1 MNEASGERIRR
12 HSAREVHLRDYLMVL
27 ARYKWLIIA
36 IIVVSLTSTIFY
48 QRRQMPI
55 YQARATI
62 VIEPRRPQ
70 EVIFPQSVRAISLDL
85 ETQIE
90 VIRTTPVLA
99 SVVKQLELTAA
110 PEGTLEFSAAVKF
123 LKGSIG
129 IGFVK
134 NTKMVTITARHPVP
148 EKAQAIA
155 NAVAQAYI
163 DQDRLSRLQTGR
175 DAVKWLSAQLAELK
189 TKLKTAEGMFQ
200 RFKEREGI
208 ISLNDKQ
215 SEELEEISTLNASYF
230 SARSNRMEIEAIISK
245 LESGN
250 HVPGEE
256 SVDLGIPIA
265 LLDSP
270 NLQRLGAELSGLQT
284 ELADKR
290 RLFKDTYPGVKELRD
305 RIRLTEQKILT
316 ELKRQRDFLKA
327 QEDSFLTL
335 QEAKHKEALKLG
347 RKELE
352 YLALEREVTTNREI
366 YSALLAKVG
375 ELSLAGEADLN
386 NIRIVEPAELPLF
399 PGGNRMLT
407 LVLGGVLGVLLG
419 VGFAFFLTYLENT
432 IRIPDDVEQY
442 LGLPVLGIVPKVAE
456 AKGSKAPIVVLNGY
470 PKEAPAEAYRSLRT
484 NLLFSGTDPPRKTIV
499 ISSAGPR
506 EGKSITTVNLGMA
519 LAQAGQNV
527 LLVDADLRRPMLHR
541 VFELDRQKGLSTVLA
556 GGLALDEAITN
567 TKTPKLSVLT
577 SGSLPADPSQ
587 ALGSKQMKDVI
598 NYAREHYDMVLFDSA
613 PVLGMADTMV
623 LAAETDGTVLVIK
636 PGDATRKALKTATE
650 TLNRAGAQICGVVLN
665 NVNVRRDR
673 YYYKYYYYY
682 SYYGD
687 DEDRKSRKKKD
698 GIGG

>member
-1 MNEASGERIRR
+1 MTEASGERIRR
-12 HSAREVHLRDYLMVL
+12 QSAREVHLRDYLMVL

-36 IIVVSLTSTIFY
+36 IIVVSLASTIFY

-70 EVIFPQSVRAISLDL
+70 EVVFPQSVQAISLDL

-90 VIRTTPVLA
+90 IIRTTPVLA
-99 SVVKQLELTAA
+99 SVVEQLQLTTA
-110 PEGTLEFSAAVKF
+110 PEETPEFLKAVKL
-123 LKGSIG
+123 LKKNIE
-129 IGFVK
+129 IGFVR
-134 NTKMVTITARHPVP
+134 NTMMVTIAARHSIP

-155 NAVAQAYI
+155 NTVAQAYI
-163 DQDRLSRLQTGR
+163 DQDRLSRLQAGR
-175 DAVKWLSAQLAELK
+175 DAVRWLSSQLAELK
-189 TKLKTAEGMFQ
+189 TKLNTAEEAFQ
-200 RFKEREGI
+200 RFKESEGI
-208 ISLNDKQ
+208 ISLDDKR
-215 SEELEEISTLNASYF
+215 SEELEEISRLNASYL
-230 SARSNRMEIEAIISK
+230 SARSNRIEIEAIISK

-250 HVPGEE
+250 HIPGEE

-270 NLQRLGAELSGLQT
+270 TLQKLGAELSGLQT

-290 RLFKDTYPGVKELRD
+290 RLFKDTYPGVKELKE

-316 ELKRQRDFLKA
+316 ELKRQWDFLKA
-327 QEDSFLTL
+327 QEDSFLAI
-335 QEAKHKEALKLG
+335 QEARHKEALKLG
-347 RKELE
+347 RKDLE
-352 YLALEREVTTNREI
+352 YLALEREVNTNREM
-366 YSALLAKVG
+366 YNTLLTKVG

-399 PGGNRMLT
+399 PVGNRMLT
-407 LVLGGVLGVLLG
+407 IILGGFLGLFLS

-432 IRIPDDVEQY
+432 VRIPDDVEQY

-456 AKGSKAPIVVLNGY
+456 AKGSKTPIAVLNGD

-484 NLLFSGTDPPRKTIV
+484 NLLFSSTDPPRKTIV
-499 ISSAGPR
+499 ISSAGPK

-541 VFELDRQKGLSTVLA
+541 VFGLDRQKGLSRVLA
-556 GGLALDEAITN
+556 GELTIDEAILN
-567 TKTPKLSVLT
+567 TQTSRLSVLT

-587 ALGSKQMKDVI
+587 ALGSEQMKDVI
-598 NYAREHYDMVLFDSA
+598 SYAREHYDTVLFDSA

-636 PGDATRKALKTATE
+636 PGNATRKALKTATE
-650 TLNRAGAQICGVVLN
+650 TLERVGAQICGVVLN

-687 DEDRKSRKKKD
+687 DEDRKSKRKNDRK
-698 GIGG
+698 

>member
-1 MNEASGERIRR
+1 MTEASGERIRR
-12 HSAREVHLRDYLMVL
+12 HSTREVHLRDYLMML
-27 ARYKWLIIA
+27 ARYKWLVIA
-36 IIVVSLTSTIFY
+36 IIVVSLASTIFY

-55 YQARATI
+55 YQARAII

-70 EVIFPQSVRAISLDL
+70 DVIFPQSVRAISLDL

-90 VIRTTPVLA
+90 VIRTTPILA
-99 SVVKQLELTAA
+99 SVIEQLQLTTV
-110 PEGTLEFSAAVKF
+110 PKGTPEFSKVVKL
-123 LKGSIG
+123 LKRSIE

-134 NTKMVTITARHPVP
+134 NTKMVIITAKHPIP

-155 NAVAQAYI
+155 NTVAQAYI
-163 DQDRLSRLQTGR
+163 DQDRLSRLQAGR
-175 DAVKWLSAQLAELK
+175 DAVRWLSTQLAELK
-189 TKLKTAEGMFQ
+189 TKLKTAEEAFQ
-200 RFKEREGI
+200 RFKEIEGI
-208 ISLNDKQ
+208 ISLDDKRG
-215 SEELEEISTLNASYF
+215 EELEDISRLNASYL

-284 ELADKR
+284 ELVNKR
-290 RLFKDTYPGVKELRD
+290 RLFKDTYPGVKELKD

-316 ELKRQRDFLKA
+316 ELRLQQDFLKA
-327 QEDSFLTL
+327 QEESFLAV

-352 YLALEREVTTNREI
+352 YLALEREVTTNREM
-366 YSALLAKVG
+366 YNTLLTKVG

-399 PGGNRMLT
+399 PVGNRTLT
-407 LVLGGVLGVLLG
+407 IILGGVLGVLLG
-419 VGFAFFLTYLENT
+419 IGFAFFLTYLENT
-432 IRIPDDVEQY
+432 VRVPDDVEQY
-442 LGLPVLGIVPKVAE
+442 LELPVLGIVPKVAE
-456 AKGSKAPIVVLNGY
+456 AKSAKQPLIFLNGD

-484 NLLFSGTDPPRKTIV
+484 NLLFSSGKDSLRKTIV
-499 ISSAGPR
+499 ISSAGPK

-541 VFELDRQKGLSTVLA
+541 VFGLDRQRGLSSVLT
-556 GGLALDEAITN
+556 GELTIDEAILN
-567 TKTPKLSVLT
+567 TQTPRLSVLV

-587 ALGSKQMKDVI
+587 ALGSEQMKDVI
-598 NYAREHYDMVLFDSA
+598 NYTREHYDIVLFDSA
-613 PVLGMADTMV
+613 SVLGMADTTV
-623 LAAETDGTVLVIK
+623 LAAETDGTLLVIK
-636 PGDATRKALKTATE
+636 PGDATRKALKTATD
-650 TLNRAGAQICGVVLN
+650 TLKRVGAQICGVVLN

-673 YYYKYYYYY
+673 YYYKYYYY

-687 DEDRKSRKKKD
+687 EEDRK
-698 GIGG
+698 

>member
-1 MNEASGERIRR
+1 MTEASGERIRR
-12 HSAREVHLRDYLMVL
+12 HSTREVHLRDYLMML
-27 ARYKWLIIA
+27 ARYKWLVIA
-36 IIVVSLTSTIFY
+36 IIVVSLASTIFY

-55 YQARATI
+55 YQARAII

-70 EVIFPQSVRAISLDL
+70 DVIFPQSVRAISLDL

-90 VIRTTPVLA
+90 VIRTTPILA
-99 SVVKQLELTAA
+99 SVIEQLQLTTV
-110 PEGTLEFSAAVKF
+110 PKGTPEFSKVVKL
-123 LKGSIG
+123 LKRSIE

-134 NTKMVTITARHPVP
+134 NTKMVIITAKHPIP

-155 NAVAQAYI
+155 NTVAQAYI
-163 DQDRLSRLQTGR
+163 DQDRLSRLLAGR
-175 DAVKWLSAQLAELK
+175 DAVRWLSTQLAELK
-189 TKLKTAEGMFQ
+189 TKLKTAEEAFQ
-200 RFKEREGI
+200 RFKEIEGI
-208 ISLNDKQ
+208 ISLDDKRG
-215 SEELEEISTLNASYF
+215 EELEDISRLNASYL

-284 ELADKR
+284 ELVNKR
-290 RLFKDTYPGVKELRD
+290 RLFKDTYPGVKELKD

-316 ELKRQRDFLKA
+316 ELRLQQDFLKA
-327 QEDSFLTL
+327 QEESFLAV

-352 YLALEREVTTNREI
+352 YLALEREVTTNREM
-366 YSALLAKVG
+366 YNTLLTKVG

-399 PGGNRMLT
+399 PVGNRTLT
-407 LVLGGVLGVLLG
+407 IILGGVLGVLLG
-419 VGFAFFLTYLENT
+419 IGFAFFLTYLENT
-432 IRIPDDVEQY
+432 VRVPDDVEQY
-442 LGLPVLGIVPKVAE
+442 LELPVLGIVPKVAE
-456 AKGSKAPIVVLNGY
+456 AKSAKQPLIFLNGD

-484 NLLFSGTDPPRKTIV
+484 NLLFSSGKDSLRKTIV
-499 ISSAGPR
+499 ISSAGPK

-541 VFELDRQKGLSTVLA
+541 VFGLDRQRGLSSVLT
-556 GGLALDEAITN
+556 GELTIDEAILN
-567 TKTPKLSVLT
+567 TQTPRLSVLV

-587 ALGSKQMKDVI
+587 ALGSEQMKDVI
-598 NYAREHYDMVLFDSA
+598 NYTREHYDIVLFDSA
-613 PVLGMADTMV
+613 SVLGMADTTV
-623 LAAETDGTVLVIK
+623 LAAETDGTLLVIK
-636 PGDATRKALKTATE
+636 PGDATRKALKTATD
-650 TLNRAGAQICGVVLN
+650 TLKRVGAQICGVVLN

-673 YYYKYYYYY
+673 YYYKYYYY

-687 DEDRKSRKKKD
+687 EEDRK
-698 GIGG
+698 

>member
-1 MNEASGERIRR
+1 MTEASGERIRR

-27 ARYKWLIIA
+27 SRYKWLIISL
-36 IIVVSLTSTIFY
+36 IVVSLASTIFY

-55 YQARATI
+55 YQARAII
-62 VIEPRRPQ
+62 VIEPRRSQ
-70 EVIFPQSVRAISLDL
+70 DVIFPQSVQAISLDL

-90 VIRTTPVLA
+90 VIRTAPVLA
-99 SVVKQLELTAA
+99 SVIEQLQLTTV
-110 PEGTLEFSAAVKF
+110 PKGTPEFSKLVKL
-123 LKGSIG
+123 LKRSIE
-129 IGFVK
+129 IGFVR
-134 NTKMVTITARHPVP
+134 NTKMVIITAKHPIP

-155 NAVAQAYI
+155 NTVAQAYI

-175 DAVKWLSAQLAELK
+175 DAVRWLSAQLAELK
-189 TKLKTAEGMFQ
+189 TKLKTSEEAFQ
-200 RFKEREGI
+200 RFKEIEGI
-208 ISLNDKQ
+208 ISLDDKRG
-215 SEELEEISTLNASYF
+215 EELEDISRLNASYL

-284 ELADKR
+284 ELANKR

-316 ELKRQRDFLKA
+316 ELKRQQDFLKA
-327 QEDSFLTL
+327 QEDSFQTL
-335 QEAKHKEALKLG
+335 QEAKHKEALKLS

-352 YLALEREVTTNREI
+352 YLALEREVTTNREM
-366 YSALLAKVG
+366 YSTLLAKVG

-386 NIRIVEPAELPLF
+386 NIRIVEPAELPMF
-399 PGGNRMLT
+399 PVGNRTLT
-407 LVLGGVLGVLLG
+407 IILGGVLGVLLG
-419 VGFAFFLTYLENT
+419 IGFAFFLTYLENT
-432 IRIPDDVEQY
+432 VRVPDDVEQY
-442 LGLPVLGIVPKVAE
+442 LELPVLGIVPKVAE
-456 AKGSKAPIVVLNGY
+456 AKSAKQPLIFLNGD

-484 NLLFSGTDPPRKTIV
+484 NLLFSSGKDSLRKTIV
-499 ISSAGPR
+499 ISSAGPK

-541 VFELDRQKGLSTVLA
+541 VFGLDRQRGLSSVLT
-556 GGLALDEAITN
+556 GELTIDEAILN
-567 TKTPKLSVLT
+567 TQTPKLSVLV

-587 ALGSKQMKDVI
+587 ALGSEQMKDVI
-598 NYAREHYDMVLFDSA
+598 NYAREHYDIVLFDSA
-613 PVLGMADTMV
+613 PVLGMADTTV

-636 PGDATRKALKTATE
+636 PGDATRKALKTATD
-650 TLNRAGAQICGVVLN
+650 TLKRVSAQICGVVLN

-673 YYYKYYYYY
+673 YYYKYYYY

-687 DEDRKSRKKKD
+687 EEDRK
-698 GIGG
+698 

>member
-1 MNEASGERIRR
+1 
-12 HSAREVHLRDYLMVL
+12 
-27 ARYKWLIIA
+27 
-36 IIVVSLTSTIFY
+36 
-48 QRRQMPI
+48 MPI
-55 YQARATI
+55 YQARAII

-70 EVIFPQSVRAISLDL
+70 DVIFPQSVRAISLDL

-90 VIRTTPVLA
+90 VIRTTPILA
-99 SVVKQLELTAA
+99 SVIEQLQLTTV
-110 PEGTLEFSAAVKF
+110 PKGTPEFSKVVKL
-123 LKGSIG
+123 LKRSIE

-134 NTKMVTITARHPVP
+134 NTKMVIITAKHPIP

-155 NAVAQAYI
+155 NTVAQAYI
-163 DQDRLSRLQTGR
+163 DQDRLSRLQAGR
-175 DAVKWLSAQLAELK
+175 DAVRWLSTQLAELK
-189 TKLKTAEGMFQ
+189 TKLKTAEEAFQ
-200 RFKEREGI
+200 RFKEIEGI
-208 ISLNDKQ
+208 ISLDDKRG
-215 SEELEEISTLNASYF
+215 EELEDISRLNASYL

-284 ELADKR
+284 ELVNKR
-290 RLFKDTYPGVKELRD
+290 RLFKDTYPGVKELKD

-316 ELKRQRDFLKA
+316 ELRLQQDFLKA
-327 QEDSFLTL
+327 QEESFLAV

-352 YLALEREVTTNREI
+352 YLALEREVTTNREM
-366 YSALLAKVG
+366 YNTLVTKVG

-399 PGGNRMLT
+399 PVGNRTLT
-407 LVLGGVLGVLLG
+407 IILGGVLGVLLG
-419 VGFAFFLTYLENT
+419 IGFAFFLTYLENT
-432 IRIPDDVEQY
+432 VRVPDDVEQY
-442 LGLPVLGIVPKVAE
+442 LELPVLGIVPKVAE
-456 AKGSKAPIVVLNGY
+456 AKSAKQPLIFLNGD

-484 NLLFSGTDPPRKTIV
+484 NLLFSSGKDSLRKTIV
-499 ISSAGPR
+499 ISSAGPK

-541 VFELDRQKGLSTVLA
+541 VFGLDRQRGLSSVLT
-556 GGLALDEAITN
+556 GELTIDEAILN
-567 TKTPKLSVLT
+567 TQTPRLSVLV

-587 ALGSKQMKDVI
+587 ALGSEQMKDVI
-598 NYAREHYDMVLFDSA
+598 NYTREHYDIVLFDSA
-613 PVLGMADTMV
+613 SVLGMADTTV
-623 LAAETDGTVLVIK
+623 LAAETDGTLLVIK
-636 PGDATRKALKTATE
+636 PGDATRKALKTATD
-650 TLNRAGAQICGVVLN
+650 TLKRVGAQICGVVLN

-673 YYYKYYYYY
+673 YYYKYYYY

-687 DEDRKSRKKKD
+687 EEDRK
-698 GIGG
+698 

>member
-1 MNEASGERIRR
+1 MTEASGERIRR
-12 HSAREVHLRDYLMVL
+12 HSTREVHLRDYLMML
-27 ARYKWLIIA
+27 ARYKWLVIA
-36 IIVVSLTSTIFY
+36 IIVVSLASTIFY

-55 YQARATI
+55 YQARAII

-70 EVIFPQSVRAISLDL
+70 DVIFPQSVRAISLDL

-90 VIRTTPVLA
+90 VIRTTPILA
-99 SVVKQLELTAA
+99 SVIEQLQLTTV
-110 PEGTLEFSAAVKF
+110 PKGTPEFSKVVKL
-123 LKGSIG
+123 LKRSIE

-134 NTKMVTITARHPVP
+134 NTKMVIITAKHPIP

-155 NAVAQAYI
+155 NTVAQAYI
-163 DQDRLSRLQTGR
+163 DQDRLSRLQAGR
-175 DAVKWLSAQLAELK
+175 DAVRWLSTQLAELK
-189 TKLKTAEGMFQ
+189 TKLKTAEEAFQ
-200 RFKEREGI
+200 RFKEIEGI
-208 ISLNDKQ
+208 ISLDDKRG
-215 SEELEEISTLNASYF
+215 EELEDISRLNASYL

-284 ELADKR
+284 ELVNKR
-290 RLFKDTYPGVKELRD
+290 RLFKDTYPGVKELKD

-316 ELKRQRDFLKA
+316 ELRLQQDFLKA
-327 QEDSFLTL
+327 QEESFLAV

-352 YLALEREVTTNREI
+352 YLALEREVTTNREM
-366 YSALLAKVG
+366 YNTLVTKVG

-399 PGGNRMLT
+399 PVGNRTLT
-407 LVLGGVLGVLLG
+407 IILGGVLGVLLG
-419 VGFAFFLTYLENT
+419 IGFAFFLTYLENT
-432 IRIPDDVEQY
+432 VRVPDDVEQY
-442 LGLPVLGIVPKVAE
+442 LELPVLGIVPKVAE
-456 AKGSKAPIVVLNGY
+456 AKSAKQPLIFLNGD

-484 NLLFSGTDPPRKTIV
+484 NLLFSSGKDSLRKTIV
-499 ISSAGPR
+499 ISSAGPK

-541 VFELDRQKGLSTVLA
+541 VFGLDRQRGLSSVLT
-556 GGLALDEAITN
+556 GELTIDEAILN
-567 TKTPKLSVLT
+567 TQTPRLSVLV

-587 ALGSKQMKDVI
+587 ALGSEQMKDVI
-598 NYAREHYDMVLFDSA
+598 NYTREHYDIVLFDSA
-613 PVLGMADTMV
+613 SVLGMADTTV
-623 LAAETDGTVLVIK
+623 LAAETDGTLLVIK
-636 PGDATRKALKTATE
+636 PGDATRKALKTATD
-650 TLNRAGAQICGVVLN
+650 TLKRVGAQICGVVLN

-673 YYYKYYYYY
+673 YYYKYYYY

-687 DEDRKSRKKKD
+687 EEDRK
-698 GIGG
+698 

>member
-1 MNEASGERIRR
+1 MTEASGERIRR

-27 ARYKWLIIA
+27 ARYRWLVIA
-36 IIVVSLTSTIFY
+36 IIVVSLASTIFY
-48 QRRQMPI
+48 QRIQMPI
-55 YQARATI
+55 YQARAAI

-85 ETQIE
+85 ETQVE
-90 VIRTTPVLA
+90 VIRTTPILA
-99 SVVKQLELTAA
+99 SVVEQLQLTTD
-110 PEGTLEFSAAVKF
+110 PEGTAEFSKAVKL
-123 LKGSIG
+123 LKKNIE

-134 NTKMVTITARHPVP
+134 NTMMVTITARHPVP

-155 NAVAQAYI
+155 NTVAQAYI

-189 TKLKTAEGMFQ
+189 TKLKTSEEAFQ
-200 RFKEREGI
+200 RFKESEGI
-208 ISLNDKQ
+208 ISLDDKRG
-215 SEELEEISTLNASYF
+215 EELEDISRLNASYL

-270 NLQRLGAELSGLQT
+270 TLQKLGAELSGLQT
-284 ELADKR
+284 ELANKR
-290 RLFKDTYPGVKELRD
+290 RLFKGTYPGVKELRD

-316 ELKRQRDFLKA
+316 ELRRQRDFLKA

-366 YSALLAKVG
+366 YSTLLAKVG

-399 PGGNRMLT
+399 PVGNRMLT
-407 LVLGGVLGVLLG
+407 LILGGVLSLFLS

-432 IRIPDDVEQY
+432 VRIPDDVEQY

-456 AKGSKAPIVVLNGY
+456 AKSAKKPLIVLNGDL
-470 PKEAPAEAYRSLRT
+470 KEAPAEAYRSLRT
-484 NLLFSGTDPPRKTIV
+484 NLLFSGKDSPRKTIV
-499 ISSAGPR
+499 ISSAGPK

-519 LAQAGQNV
+519 LAQAEQNV

-541 VFELDRQKGLSTVLA
+541 VFGFDRQRGLSSVLI
-556 GGLALDEAITN
+556 GELTIDEAILN
-567 TKTPKLSVLT
+567 TQTPKLSVLT

-587 ALGSKQMKDVI
+587 ALGSEQMKDVI
-598 NYAREHYDMVLFDSA
+598 NYAREHYDIVLFDSA
-613 PVLGMADTMV
+613 PILGMADTRV

-636 PGDATRKALKTATE
+636 PGDATRKALKAAID
-650 TLNRAGAQICGVVLN
+650 TLKRVGAQICGVVLN

-687 DEDRKSRKKKD
+687 EEDRK
-698 GIGG
+698 